1 VAAAMISQRLGSLDA
16 SDVERIK
23 SLLQKFGLPTS
34 CPGLS
39 PEDLSEVI
47 RFDKKTTLGR
57 TRWVLVEGIGK
68 GITGR
73 TVAEDTVRKVLKEL
87 CR

>member
-1 VAAAMISQRLGSLDA
+1 
-16 SDVERIK
+16 
-23 SLLQKFGLPTS
+23 
-34 CPGLS
+34 
-39 PEDLSEVI
+39 LSEVI
-47 RFDKKTTLGR
+47 RFDKKTTLGQ
-57 TRWVLVEGIGK
+57 THWVLLEGIGK